1 MKDNVKVV
9 VKRYDPDDIEWHT
22 PDEGTS
28 FIQDYWEQLEIE
40 LPVEIWESI
49 KAQLSQI
56 KSK

>member
-9 VKRYDPDDIEWHT
+9 VKRYDPDDIEWHI

-40 LPVEIWESI
+40 LPDKI
-49 KAQLSQI
+49 
-56 KSK
+56 